1 MENIQN
7 VGFKQNHLI
16 FFVLLIKYFVHVLL
30 MISSAFN
37 KTWQQPAQETKNKR
51 LHFHFKTMD

>member
-16 FFVLLIKYFVHVLL
+16 FFVLLIKYFIHVLL
-30 MISSAFN
+30 LISSALIKLSSKLQK
-37 KTWQQPAQETKNKR
+37 KTGDDCI
-51 LHFHFKTMD
+51 FFF